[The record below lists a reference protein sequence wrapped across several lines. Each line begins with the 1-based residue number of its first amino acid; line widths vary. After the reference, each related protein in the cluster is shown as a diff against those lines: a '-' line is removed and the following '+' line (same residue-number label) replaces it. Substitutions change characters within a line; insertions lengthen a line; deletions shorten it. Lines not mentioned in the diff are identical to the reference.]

1 SSARHGSHI
10 KFLRDGARGRGTYAA
25 KTLDFLG
32 AFGATLLV
40 LGLRATHPVPLSIS
54 QATHGVHPSKTNP
67 FFTFA
72 IGAFRGLERKYAADS
87 QVGTRLLRIQ
97 SVAQRGSHPLF
108 ESTTP
113 ASSLVNPMP
122 ASLLRPGIGTKP
134 RTCPLPDVADH
145 VVQAEGSS

>member
-1 SSARHGSHI
+1 
-10 KFLRDGARGRGTYAA
+10 
-25 KTLDFLG
+25 
-32 AFGATLLV
+32 
-40 LGLRATHPVPLSIS
+40 
-54 QATHGVHPSKTNP
+54 
-67 FFTFA
+67 
-72 IGAFRGLERKYAADS
+72 
-87 QVGTRLLRIQ
+87 RLLRIQ

-145 VVQAEGSS
+145 VVQAEGSSRKFSAFARSLMLPTSVAVRMSITPRVLKHLRPPASHILPLNFSRQASTTLLANGFSLIKV